1 MRAERRRRSMARA
14 TAPRR
19 SRRSGP
25 QRLPLVVR
33 LNRALPWAL
42 AGLALMTVIT
52 GVIWL
57 PRAMDAYP
65 LEQVRVEGVDDER
78 RQQQIMA
85 VVSSLVREENFFSVP
100 LPRLHDEVTALSW
113 VSEARLR
120 RSWPDRL
127 VLQVSERVP
136 VAVWNDES
144 LVSGNGKLFSALDK
158 FSTEELP
165 HLSGPA
171 ERLEAVMD
179 YYHSMSRILRGSG
192 LAIRSLAVDARLT
205 ARVELEQG
213 PLLVVDRQGYA
224 GKLRRF
230 VLLHGSVL
238 EQESR
243 RPVRVDLRHA
253 DGMAVT
259 WEKPGEPDNDERV

>member
-1 MRAERRRRSMARA
+1 MRAERSNGAMARPKA
-14 TAPRR
+14 
-19 SRRSGP
+19 SRRSKP
-25 QRLPLVVR
+25 QALPVMVR

-42 AGLALMTVIT
+42 TGLALMTVIS

-57 PRAMDAYP
+57 PRVMDAYP
-65 LEQVRVEGVDDER
+65 LEQVRVEGVEDER

-85 VVSSLVREENFFSVP
+85 VLSGLVRDENFFSVP
-100 LPRLHDEVTALSW
+100 LPRLHEEVTALSW
-113 VSEARLR
+113 VSDAQLR

-144 LVSGNGKLFSALDK
+144 LVSGNGEPFSALDK
-158 FSTEELP
+158 YSTEGLP
-165 HLSGPA
+165 KLSGPS
-171 ERLEAVMD
+171 ERLEEVMD
-179 YYHSMSRILRGSG
+179 YYHSMSRILRGSD

-205 ARVELEQG
+205 ARVELEDG
-213 PLLVVDRQGYA
+213 LLLVVDRQGYA

-230 VLLHGSVL
+230 VVLHGNVL

-259 WEKPGEPDNDERV
+259 WGEPRETDNDERV